1 MVSTIKIRE
10 DGGQRRSNVG
20 HSQWC
25 GKWRSAA
32 TKFAVVGVLL
42 GAPVSAWAVEPERA
56 AATLARQAAQV
67 DDAGDH
73 KRAAELYAEAFQT
86 DPTQPNYLY
95 AAARAEMSA
104 GQRALARAH
113 FEQFLQLADS
123 GTDRADKARAY
134 LADLRSGEVD
144 GPMQEADHAAQ
155 AGRWKDAARLYY
167 AVWDTANT
175 RWTALFKAG
184 VAAQEA
190 EELERA
196 EEWLAMY
203 VQDAPKD
210 VADRPEAESRLKRLR
225 RDLRL
230 AGGPGRAMEVPVTAR
245 EGGHSG
251 RWVAGWVL
259 VGTGLGLMVGGGAL
273 FGYAMG
279 EETTLQRDL
288 KLQDGLVT
296 GNLTHAQAQE
306 RADAIGGRQTAGAA
320 LAGTGVAALG
330 VGVVLILLEPEPTKR
345 TTSTPWRVG
354 PLVAAGTAGVQL
366 GWRF

>member
-1 MVSTIKIRE
+1 MST
-10 DGGQRRSNVG
+10 
-20 HSQWC
+20 
-25 GKWRSAA
+25 
-32 TKFAVVGVLL
+32 T
-42 GAPVSAWAVEPERA
+42 AWAVEPERA

-86 DPTQPNYLY
+86 DPTQPNFLY
-95 AAARAEMSA
+95 AAARAEMAA

-113 FEQFLQLADS
+113 FEQFLQLADP

-144 GPMQEADHAAQ
+144 GPMQEADRAAQ

-210 VADRPEAESRLKRLR
+210 VADRPEAEARLKQLR

-230 AGGPGRAMEVPVTAR
+230 AGGAGRAMEVPASTKEVH
-245 EGGHSG
+245 HSG

-259 VGTGLGLMVGGGAL
+259 VGTGLGLLVGGGAL
-273 FGYAMG
+273 YGYGMG

-288 KLQDGLVT
+288 KLENGLVT
-296 GNLTHAQAQE
+296 GNLTHAQAQD
-306 RADAIGGRQTAGAA
+306 RADAIGMHQTLGAA
-320 LAGTGVAALG
+320 LAATGVAAAG
-330 VGVVLILLEPEPTKR
+330 AGVVLVLLEPESTKR
-345 TTSTPWRVG
+345 AAQSRWQLG
-354 PLVAAGTAGVQL
+354 PLLAGGTTGVQL
-366 GWRF
+366 GGRF